1 MWKDNIFMLKGEAV
15 NGLTTLF
22 LSNWMLNKKSFQE
35 ENPKDYFYDKMKS
48 IHPLLLSSQ
57 EGYYQ
62 PFGEVPF
69 DGENATRDA
78 FLQIIQSSK
87 KYIYISTPYL
97 IPDSE
102 VITALESA
110 AKSGVDVR
118 IVTPGIPDKKLVYSI
133 TRSYYANLLLNGVK
147 IYEYTPGF
155 NHAKILVSDDK
166 IAITGTTNLDF
177 RSLYLHFEDSVLIC
191 LTPKIAEIRDDVLEM
206 CKVGKK
212 INVNDYLHIPLH
224 KKIVWALLRIIAPLI

>member
-1 MWKDNIFMLKGEAV
+1 M
-15 NGLTTLF
+15 
-22 LSNWMLNKKSFQE
+22 
-35 ENPKDYFYDKMKS
+35 
-48 IHPLLLSSQ
+48 
-57 EGYYQ
+57 
-62 PFGEVPF
+62 
-69 DGENATRDA
+69 
-78 FLQIIQSSK
+78 
-87 KYIYISTPYL
+87 
-97 IPDSE
+97 
-102 VITALESA
+102 
-110 AKSGVDVR
+110 R